1 MQVQVKRT
9 DDGLF
14 IPVPNELAV
23 SFGDTVE
30 VWQENGRV
38 VISRLDDP
46 HYTIE
51 DLLEGMTEEHL
62 HPEIIARP
70 PRRSRYRLE
79 DLMARVTEENLPD
92 KIDFGPPVGRELL

>member
-1 MQVQVKRT
+1 MQVRVERT
-9 DDGLF
+9 DKELLVP
-14 IPVPNELAV
+14 IPNELADG
-23 SFGDTVE
+23 FGDTVE

-38 VISRLDDP
+38 VISRPDDP
-46 HYTIE
+46 HHTIE

-62 HPEIIARP
+62 HPEITIGS
-70 PRRSRYRLE
+70 PRHSKYRLE